1 MSRDTQE
8 RIDIVAITRIW
19 KVYGADG
26 HRQRESFGPSKKYNF
41 SSEKDGVRILEV
53 FNSDK
58 TNTNEFSIIKIT
70 RNVAEECEKELY
82 GQISD
87 GIFENSRVG
96 EIKEIA
102 QLDLVAMLGEREIN
116 IIYFDTETTGL
127 NENGDD
133 EILSISIIDND
144 DNVIL
149 DTLVKPTHHTSW
161 EGAQRVHGISPEMVA
176 DAPTL
181 EQLMPVINKAFA
193 ECDMYCAYNTDYDLE
208 FIAPHLSSTA
218 KERLY
223 HKKLDCM
230 KEFAPIFGEWNA
242 ARGDYKWQELV
253 VAAAYYNVE
262 WTGSAHGSL
271 ADTRAT
277 REVYLNIHP
286 ELRPAEKKVKTE
298 VKKNTQ
304 SRGR

>member
-1 MSRDTQE
+1 MCAFIITKCATWHTRKDEKMSKLQE
-8 RIDIVAITRIW
+8 YEKVRNDIGEERYKEIELFLMTHPHYSLGD
-19 KVYGADG
+19 VYYRKSVWD
-26 HRQRESFGPSKKYNF
+26 ESKKWFDNLP
-41 SSEKDGVRILEV
+41 K
-53 FNSDK
+53 
-58 TNTNEFSIIKIT
+58 
-70 RNVAEECEKELY
+70 
-82 GQISD
+82 
-87 GIFENSRVG
+87 
-96 EIKEIA
+96 
-102 QLDLVAMLGEREIN
+102 N

-161 EGAQRVHGISPEMVA
+161 VGAQRIHGISPEMVA
-176 DAPTL
+176 GAPTL

-193 ECDMYCAYNTDYDLE
+193 ECDRYCAYNTDYDLE